1 MARAPHTDE
10 GVIQDVERL
19 GYTTLGNS
27 RFRVHMDN
35 GNVYTTKSNSNAA
48 QDLDNGMYR
57 GVTVRL
63 LLTEAHRIWDISVI

>member
-1 MARAPHTDE
+1 MTGAPHTDE
-10 GVIQDVERL
+10 GMIKEVERL
-19 GYTTLGNS
+19 GYTTLGNP

-35 GNVYTTKSNSNAA
+35 GNVYTTKSNSNVA